1 MFRNEGMTIPEI
13 SLFNNWTHRS
23 LCLEIAFPICMF
35 PVAVSFLFVCSFP
48 FLVFAVALVFL
59 PCLWVPSV
67 CVVGVGADFLKI
79 LFGPDWSSVSLGHKT
94 P

>member
-23 LCLEIAFPICMF
+23 LCFELASLICAF
-35 PVAVSFLFVCSFP
+35 PVAVSLFFVGSFH
-48 FLVFAVALVFL
+48 FLVFVIAPVFL

-67 CVVGVGADFLKI
+67 SVVGDDADFFKI
-79 LFGPDWSSVSLGHKT
+79 LFGPDWSSVSLGHKKT
-94 P
+94 